1 MLLRF
6 LTSCFLLL
14 AACASQAS
22 KTDLSP
28 RASCSFGSSLLA
40 SCCLRLSGLQNGPL
54 GFSIIASCSLLLVIS
69 PLTRSFCCK
78 RGRRIFYTPRSRIG
92 AWRLKR
98 NEIEQNMAKHIA
110 KTRKTFLEGHVG
122 HLGHP
127 GHTWHCKEEHQR
139 LANRTLGVVEEM
151 IGIRTVFDLQEHF
164 LQLFAISSIIS
175 SICSMVCE
183 VCKNNCRL
191 LQSLSLTLQ
200 NFVAESV

>member
-1 MLLRF
+1 
-6 LTSCFLLL
+6 
-14 AACASQAS
+14 
-22 KTDLSP
+22 
-28 RASCSFGSSLLA
+28 
-40 SCCLRLSGLQNGPL
+40 
-54 GFSIIASCSLLLVIS
+54 
-69 PLTRSFCCK
+69 
-78 RGRRIFYTPRSRIG
+78 
-92 AWRLKR
+92 
-98 NEIEQNMAKHIA
+98 MAKHIA

-122 HLGHP
+122 YLGHP

>member
-1 MLLRF
+1 MTSACRCWCLTSLLNTLETSSKQASKTDPSPLASCSLLF

-28 RASCSFGSSLLA
+28 RASCSFGSSILA
-40 SCCLRLSGLQNGPL
+40 SCC
-54 GFSIIASCSLLLVIS
+54 LLLVIS

-98 NEIEQNMAKHIA
+98 NEIEQNMAKHLA
-110 KTRKTFLEGHVG
+110 KTRKTFLEGHRG
-122 HLGHP
+122 YLGHP

-164 LQLFAISSIIS
+164 LQLSSII
-175 SICSMVCE
+175 CDFFDYFFD
-183 VCKNNCRL
+183 L
-191 LQSLSLTLQ
+191 FHGL
-200 NFVAESV
+200 